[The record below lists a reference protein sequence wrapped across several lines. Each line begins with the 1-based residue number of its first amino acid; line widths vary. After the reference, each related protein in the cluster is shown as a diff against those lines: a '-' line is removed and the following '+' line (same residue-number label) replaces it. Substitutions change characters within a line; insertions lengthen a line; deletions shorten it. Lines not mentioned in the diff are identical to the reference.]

1 MRRMKSV
8 WHMVT
13 CQQVLLFVT
22 FYFPENIYDME
33 YEKKNGQ
40 NLILCFYLLCEQQQN
55 EKHGR
60 AGKARHYQG

>member
-13 CQQVLLFVT
+13 CQQVLPFVT
-22 FYFPENIYDME
+22 FSFPENIYDRE
-33 YEKKNGQ
+33 YEKKNGP
-40 NLILCFYLLCEQQQN
+40 NLICFFLLCEQQQN